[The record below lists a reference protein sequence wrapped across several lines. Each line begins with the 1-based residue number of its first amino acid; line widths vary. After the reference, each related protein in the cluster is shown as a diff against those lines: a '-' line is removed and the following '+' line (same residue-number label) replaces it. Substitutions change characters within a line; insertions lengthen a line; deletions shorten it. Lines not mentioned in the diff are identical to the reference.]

1 MSTIQESL
9 ISAAEQ
15 VKTTVAPII
24 QKGLEKV
31 IETVEKIDADSAKR
45 DRVYGAAATD
55 PQTVD
60 ADKDAKYDADQD
72 TNQDKIEEIKLDD
85 GQVVDVIDAGT
96 VQTQA

>member
-9 ISAAEQ
+9 KSAAEQ

-31 IETVEKIDADSAKR
+31 IETVEKIDADSTKR
-45 DRVYGAAATD
+45 ERVYGAAAID
-55 PQTVD
+55 PQTID
-60 ADKDAKYDADQD
+60 ADKDASQDTDQD
-72 TNQDKIEEIKLDD
+72 KAEEIKLDD

-96 VQTQA
+96 VQKQT